1 MRPTTVLVAAL
12 VFAPIAR
19 AQEPGGGIASPP
31 SLRGQIAV
39 SNAMTPAQKIAT
51 LEEALNKETDRRV
64 DLDAKVAALTQENSR
79 QASAREALARDKAA
93 ADGELAR
100 TRDALSQLQRDLVS
114 LRSDYTRIAKTL
126 SLSLAFLAPLA
137 LLIFAL
143 LGLLLFITRK
153 LAVHVHDVPTLSK
166 IHDYETLVAH
176 LHDQLKAEKGH
187 NAVLKERLTNLG
199 IVD

>member
-1 MRPTTVLVAAL
+1 MAL
-12 VFAPIAR
+12 
-19 AQEPGGGIASPP
+19 AQEPGGLIP
-31 SLRGQIAV
+31 SRLSLQGQIAV
-39 SNAMTPAQKIAT
+39 SKPVTPAQKIAT

-64 DLDAKVAALTQENSR
+64 DLDAKVVALAQENSR
-79 QASAREALARDKAA
+79 LTSAREALARDKAS

-100 TRDALSQLQRDLVS
+100 TRDALSQLQRDFVS
-114 LRSDYTRIAKTL
+114 LRGDYTRIARTL
-126 SLSLAFLAPLA
+126 GISLAFLVPLA

-153 LAVHVHDVPTLSK
+153 LAVHVHDVPTLAK
-166 IHDYETLVAH
+166 IHECETLVAH

-187 NAVLKERLTNLG
+187 NAVLKQRLTNLG

>member
-79 QASAREALARDKAA
+79 LASAREALARDKVA

-114 LRSDYTRIAKTL
+114 LRGDYTRIARTL

-137 LLIFAL
+137 LLILAL